1 MTKERVPNFPFA
13 DFVTETFGTELRVG
27 GGNMRATDF
36 DSRLFSRILA
46 ISRIPLQNKHLCFP
60 VFSLRL
66 YLNGAS
72 ASPAVDSTAG

>member
-1 MTKERVPNFPFA
+1 MTKERVPNFPSLTSLPKLSAPNFA
-13 DFVTETFGTELRVG
+13 LG

-36 DSRLFSRILA
+36 DSRLFSMILA
-46 ISRIPLQNKHLCFP
+46 ISRIPLQNRHLYFP

>member
-1 MTKERVPNFPFA
+1 
-13 DFVTETFGTELRVG
+13 
-27 GGNMRATDF
+27 MRATDF
-36 DSRLFSRILA
+36 DSRLFSMILA
-46 ISRIPLQNKHLCFP
+46 IRRIRFQNRHLRFP

>member
-1 MTKERVPNFPFA
+1 
-13 DFVTETFGTELRVG
+13 
-27 GGNMRATDF
+27 MRATDF
-36 DSRLFSRILA
+36 DSRLFSMILA
-46 ISRIPLQNKHLCFP
+46 ISRIPLQNRHLYFP